1 MNTSTVMKHVA
12 LVSDTKHLEFG
23 EVARVSAALQRQLQ
37 SHFGP
42 VWDIGATIDAFAKLE
57 DVPIDYWPI
66 IVRDNIKTPGAE
78 GVHMDDNG
86 QPFALVHYSPGWSLT
101 ASHELLEMLCDP
113 TGNQVKAGPS
123 PIPEQGRV
131 NFLVEVCD
139 PSEAYQ
145 FGYTING
152 VTVSDFYTPNYFD
165 AFTAP
170 GVRYS
175 WTGAIDEPRQV
186 LSGGYISW
194 HDPVSDEWFQE
205 VYFGAKPEFRSL
217 GRLSASQKTSI
228 RNWIQQRTPEAK
240 QNRQLDDHQALTA
253 ASAGAIDA
261 ALKSSVGKAKIIRA
275 RIKAIE
281 NPDSP

>member
-1 MNTSTVMKHVA
+1 MNSSTVMKHVA
-12 LVSDTKHLEFG
+12 LVSDTKHLAFA
-23 EVARVSAALQRQLQ
+23 EVARVCAALQRQVQ

-42 VWDIGATIDAFAKLE
+42 VWNINATVSAFAQLE

-78 GVHMDDNG
+78 GVHKDKNG

-113 TGNQVKAGPS
+113 TGNEVKAGPS

-175 WTGAIDEPRQV
+175 WTGAIEEPRQV

-205 VYFGAKPEFRSL
+205 VYFGAEPEFRSL
-217 GRLSASQKTSI
+217 GRLSAAETSI
-228 RNWIQQRTPEAK
+228 RNWIQKKTPQAK
-240 QNRQLDDHQALTA
+240 EHRQLDDHQALTA
-253 ASAGAIDA
+253 ASAGALDA
-261 ALKSSVGKAKIIRA
+261 ASKSSAAKANIIRA

-281 NPDSP
+281 DPGNP